1 MGVAIQPIFEEEYQ
15 GPNVEWVCDLVQS
28 KGVTILGTLSFM
40 TVYSEDWLHWI
51 YIPQCSLIFVLNW
64 GWEIS
69 GNFVQEVLQKGS
81 PDQVSPKP

>member
-1 MGVAIQPIFEEEYQ
+1 
-15 GPNVEWVCDLVQS
+15 
-28 KGVTILGTLSFM
+28 M
-40 TVYSEDWLHWI
+40 TVYSEDWLHWV